1 MRPMDAS
8 PDPTRV
14 RAMFERI
21 VGRYDLMNRLMTL
34 GRDRAWRRAAVE
46 AVAPRTEGR
55 ALDLGCGTGDLAL
68 ELARAGVTSV
78 VGVDPVPAMLAVAR
92 RKLDRGGARVA
103 LVEGDALGL
112 PFADGSFD
120 CVVSAFVMRNLADL
134 PRALAEQRR
143 VLQAGG
149 RIGILELTP
158 LGIPVLAQL
167 FRLYFHGVV
176 PLLGRL
182 IAGDGAAYSYLPA
195 SVDRFPAADEL
206 AAMLDRAGFKVVR
219 YRRFMLGT
227 VALHVAQR

>member
-1 MRPMDAS
+1 MDAS
-8 PDPTRV
+8 PDPARV
-14 RAMFERI
+14 RAMFGRI

-34 GRDRAWRRAAVE
+34 GRDRAWRRTAVE
-46 AVAPRTEGR
+46 AVAPRSDGR

-68 ELARAGVTSV
+68 ELTRAGAGTTF
-78 VGVDPVPAMLAVAR
+78 GLDPVAAMLEAAR
-92 RKLDRGGARVA
+92 RKLEAEDRVA
-103 LVEGDALGL
+103 WVEGDALDL

-120 CVVSAFVMRNLADL
+120 CVVSAFVMRNVADL
-134 PRALAEQRR
+134 PRALDEQRR
-143 VLQAGG
+143 VLQPGG

-167 FRLYFHGVV
+167 FRLYFHVLV

-195 SVDRFPAADEL
+195 SVDRFPAADRL
-206 AAMLDRAGFKVVR
+206 AAMLDRTGFKVVR

>member
-1 MRPMDAS
+1 MPAMDAS

-14 RAMFERI
+14 RAMFGRI
-21 VGRYDLMNRLMTL
+21 VERYDMMNRLMTL
-34 GRDRAWRRAAVE
+34 GRDRAWRRTTVE
-46 AVAPRTEGR
+46 AVAPRTDGR

-68 ELARAGVTSV
+68 ELTRAGAGTTI
-78 VGVDPVPAMLAVAR
+78 GVDPVSGMLEAAR
-92 RKLDRGGARVA
+92 RKLYPEDARVA
-103 LVEGDALGL
+103 WVEGDALAL

-120 CVVSAFVMRNLADL
+120 CVVSAFVMRNVADL
-134 PRALAEQRR
+134 PRALAEQHR
-143 VLQAGG
+143 VLQPGG

-158 LGIPVLAQL
+158 LTFPVVGQL
-167 FRLYFHGVV
+167 FRLYFHGIV

-182 IAGDGAAYSYLPA
+182 VAGDGAAYSYLPA
-195 SVDRFPAADEL
+195 SVDRFPAADRL